1 MFPGVRTSDMRNFL
15 PLLQGAKPEDLP
27 VEQPTQLEL
36 IRNRQTA
43 EVLGFTSPPVLL
55 FQAREV
61 LQ

>member
-1 MFPGVRTSDMRNFL
+1 MRNFL

-43 EVLGFTSPPVLL
+43 EALWFTSPPVLL

-61 LQ
+61 IR